1 VHAQNLEGLDFNSN
15 VTEFLFVMFV
25 LSVLHSLDQL
35 TLVGT
40 YYFRVSMFCSF
51 VEVEGNFVDNS
62 EKLQKLGW
70 TFRPI
75 EETLR
80 DCVESYKGFGLL
92 N

>member
-1 VHAQNLEGLDFNSN
+1 MSPNSCSYCSFFQFY
-15 VTEFLFVMFV
+15 TF
-25 LSVLHSLDQL
+25 L

-51 VEVEGNFVDNS
+51 VEVEGNFVINS

-80 DCVESYKGFGLL
+80 DCVESYKTFGFL